1 MFKACVK
8 NARYYQN
15 YKKRNK
21 MKLKG
26 KLRSFYEDVML
37 KIVFLFDC
45 SAITHLIDITLYF
58 LYSYQGKNGNQMK
71 NCAKSPFI
79 DTPTCTIKNSDV
91 ELIRKHSINSEDGE

>member
-45 SAITHLIDITLYF
+45 SAITQLIDITLYF
-58 LYSYQGKNGNQMK
+58 YIQLPRKKREPNEKLCKVALYRHTNMHNK
-71 NCAKSPFI
+71 
-79 DTPTCTIKNSDV
+79 
-91 ELIRKHSINSEDGE
+91 ELRC

>member
-26 KLRSFYEDVML
+26 KLRSFYEYVML
-37 KIVFLFDC
+37 KIVF
-45 SAITHLIDITLYF
+45 
-58 LYSYQGKNGNQMK
+58 
-71 NCAKSPFI
+71 
-79 DTPTCTIKNSDV
+79 IKDS
-91 ELIRKHSINSEDGE
+91 